1 MYEEGG
7 LKMAELR
14 NCPECNA
21 FFNYTGLREVCHNCA
36 QKEEDL
42 YQEVYR
48 FLRKRENRAANV
60 DRIVE
65 ATGVERDLLYRWVRK
80 GRLHPAMFPNLGYP
94 CDNCGKIT
102 NSGKLCEKCQ
112 NELKS
117 ELRTFDAAKE
127 FRDDIERRE
136 RGTYLSEKK

>member
-1 MYEEGG
+1 
-7 LKMAELR
+7 MAELR
-14 NCPECNA
+14 NCPTCNG
-21 FFNYTGLREVCHNCA
+21 FFNYTGMREVCHNCA
-36 QKEEDL
+36 QKEEDQ

-65 ATGVERDLLYRWVRK
+65 ATGVEQELLYKWVRK

-94 CDNCGKIT
+94 CDNCGRIT

-117 ELRTFDAAKE
+117 ELRTLEAAQE
-127 FRDDIERRE
+127 FRDEMNRQN

>member
-1 MYEEGG
+1 MG
-7 LKMAELR
+7 ELR
-14 NCPECNA
+14 NCPVCNA
-21 FFNYTGLREVCHNCA
+21 FFNYTALREVCHNCA
-36 QKEEDL
+36 QKEENL

-60 DRIVE
+60 ERIVE
-65 ATGVERDLLYRWVRK
+65 ATGVELDLLYKWVRK

-102 NSGKLCEKCQ
+102 NLGKLCEKCQ

-117 ELRTFDAAKE
+117 KLNTLEAAQE
-127 FRDDIERRE
+127 FRDQMQRQNH
-136 RGTYLSEKK
+136 GTYFSGKK

>member
-1 MYEEGG
+1 
-7 LKMAELR
+7 MAELR
-14 NCPECNA
+14 NCPVCNA
-21 FFNYTGLREVCHNCA
+21 FFNYTGMREVCHNCA

-65 ATGVERDLLYRWVRK
+65 ATGVEQELLYKWVRK

-94 CDNCGKIT
+94 CDNCGRLT
-102 NSGKLCEKCQ
+102 TTGKLCEKCQ

-117 ELRTFDAAKE
+117 ELRTLEAAQE
-127 FRDDIERRE
+127 FRDEMNRQN
-136 RGTYLSEKK
+136 RGTYLSDKK

>member
-1 MYEEGG
+1 
-7 LKMAELR
+7 MAELR
-14 NCPECNA
+14 NCPTCNG

-36 QKEEDL
+36 QKEEDQ

-60 DRIVE
+60 DRIAE
-65 ATGVERDLLYRWVRK
+65 ATGVERDLLYQWVRK

-94 CDNCGKIT
+94 CDNCGRLT
-102 NSGKLCEKCQ
+102 TTGKLCEKCQ

-117 ELRTFDAAKE
+117 ELRTFEAAQE
-127 FRDDIERRE
+127 FRDEMNRQNRA
-136 RGTYLSEKK
+136 TYHSEKK